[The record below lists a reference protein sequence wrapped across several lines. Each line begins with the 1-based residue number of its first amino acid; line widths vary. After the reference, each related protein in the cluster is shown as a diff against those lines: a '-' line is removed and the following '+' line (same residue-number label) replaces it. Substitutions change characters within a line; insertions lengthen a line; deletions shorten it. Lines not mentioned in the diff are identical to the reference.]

1 MKTVFNMAG
10 DAESV
15 PLSALNPGEEGR
27 IASIDSRDA
36 IGRRLLDLG
45 LVPQTRISLVRRAPL
60 GDPSLYELCG
70 YQLCLRK
77 TEAERVQVTRKPP
90 ETAIAAPSPSDV

>member
-1 MKTVFNMAG
+1 MKTIFNMA
-10 DAESV
+10 DDVESV

-27 IASIDSRDA
+27 IAAIDSRDA

-45 LVPQTRISLVRRAPL
+45 LVPKTRISLVRRAPL
-60 GDPSLYELCG
+60 GDPGLYELCG

-77 TEAERVQVTRKPP
+77 TEAERVQVTRNHP
-90 ETAIAAPSPSDV
+90 ETPIAAHSSSDV